1 MEEVRAR
8 LLRDPELRLEK
19 VIDACRAAETTQ
31 TKLKGVTEEKPND
44 FFQKGGDFKSRQN
57 PAKNV
62 AAQQSPTAVTQ
73 GSITIIQMS
82 KMWIHQ

>member
-19 VIDACRAAETTQ
+19 VIDACLAAETSQ

-44 FFQKGGDFKSRQN
+44 FFQKGG
-57 PAKNV
+57 V
-62 AAQQSPTAVTQ
+62 
-73 GSITIIQMS
+73 
-82 KMWIHQ
+82 